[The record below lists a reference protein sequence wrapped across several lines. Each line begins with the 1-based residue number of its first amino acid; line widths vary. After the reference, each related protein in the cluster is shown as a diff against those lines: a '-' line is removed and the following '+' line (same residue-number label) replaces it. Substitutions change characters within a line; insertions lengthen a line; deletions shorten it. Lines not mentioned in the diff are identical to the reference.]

1 MILGEPSRTD
11 GTAAT
16 LDDLFRR
23 AGVRHP
29 YAIALVDPPN
39 RESFTAGAPRTLSFA
54 QADRAIS
61 VFAAKLRGFGL
72 QTDSIVAI
80 QLPNIVESIVAFLG
94 ALRAGM
100 IAA

>member
-29 YAIALVDPPN
+29 DAIALVDPPN
-39 RESFTAGAPRTLSFA
+39 RESLTCSRIGAVAYAERA
-54 QADRAIS
+54 RQAAVVSR
-61 VFAAKLRGFGL
+61 
-72 QTDSIVAI
+72 
-80 QLPNIVESIVAFLG
+80 P
-94 ALRAGM
+94 
-100 IAA
+100 